1 MRFAQTLQGSIRS
14 PAFEYFFLGLAER
27 SGTHVREFSQA
38 VGRGKARTNIVDEDT
53 VLAELIRETLDQ
65 SDNRGTHG
73 IRIDKVGHRLLGG
86 NGRDGDDASPVFL
99 LHVRDN
105 LVREVNGA
113 HEVHFDGALP
123 LVNGG
128 GEKALGGR
136 ASSIGHADIRA
147 AEFLNHR
154 IDEIADSARV
164 SDIERLGEHFRL
176 VLAANLFGD
185 GVERFPVPRADG
197 QMATFGGEGLGGGT
211 SDPLAGCGND
221 GDAVPESGFHSRVII
236 MDNMGAA
243 RYIWIHDSLR
253 PASEG
258 VVPFVSAAVQ
268 YGFSVF
274 EGIRCYSTD
283 RGPAVFRMDEHVERL
298 MDSAHIVGFRDLPV
312 TAELVKTAINQT
324 IAANEFSACYIR
336 PMIYL
341 DGAMSLTVEA
351 GEPRFVVAVWE
362 WKTFLG
368 AEAKE
373 RGIRANIASFT
384 RLHPN
389 IMMTKAKVSGNYV
402 SSILAKT
409 ESQRAG
415 FDEAI
420 MLGPDGY
427 VAECTGENL
436 FLVRNKII
444 YTTPRAGILEGIT
457 RDSLITLARDLG
469 YSVVEEPISRDQLYI
484 ADEVFVC
491 GTAAEVVGLR
501 EIDFRVIG
509 DGKAGPVTRALQ
521 QEFDKLVS
529 GRHTRSAQ
537 WLAPVPALNA
547 AAVRS

>member
-1 MRFAQTLQGSIRS
+1 
-14 PAFEYFFLGLAER
+14 
-27 SGTHVREFSQA
+27 
-38 VGRGKARTNIVDEDT
+38 
-53 VLAELIRETLDQ
+53 
-65 SDNRGTHG
+65 
-73 IRIDKVGHRLLGG
+73 
-86 NGRDGDDASPVFL
+86 
-99 LHVRDN
+99 
-105 LVREVNGA
+105 
-113 HEVHFDGALP
+113 
-123 LVNGG
+123 
-128 GEKALGGR
+128 
-136 ASSIGHADIRA
+136 
-147 AEFLNHR
+147 
-154 IDEIADSARV
+154 
-164 SDIERLGEHFRL
+164 
-176 VLAANLFGD
+176 
-185 GVERFPVPRADG
+185 
-197 QMATFGGEGLGGGT
+197 
-211 SDPLAGCGND
+211 
-221 GDAVPESGFHSRVII
+221 
-236 MDNMGAA
+236 MGAA
-243 RYIWIHDSLR
+243 RYVWIDDSLR

-283 RGPAVFRMDEHVERL
+283 KGPAVFRMDEHVERL
-298 MDSAHIVGFRDLPV
+298 LDSARIVGFRELPV
-312 TAELVKTAINQT
+312 TAEQVKTAINQT

-351 GEPRFVVAVWE
+351 GQLHFVVAVWE
-362 WKTFLG
+362 WKAFLG

-409 ESQRAG
+409 ESHRAG

-436 FLVRNKII
+436 FIVRKNVRNNVRDSVGNKII
-444 YTTPRAGILEGIT
+444 STTPRAGILEGIT

-469 YSVVEEPISRDQLYI
+469 YSVVEEPISRDQLYV

-491 GTAAEVVGLR
+491 GTAAEVVALR

-521 QEFDKLVS
+521 HEFDRVVS
-529 GRHTRSAQ
+529 GRHARSAQ
-537 WLAPVPALNA
+537 WLAPVPAVNA
-547 AAVRS
+547 AGVRS

>member
-1 MRFAQTLQGSIRS
+1 
-14 PAFEYFFLGLAER
+14 
-27 SGTHVREFSQA
+27 
-38 VGRGKARTNIVDEDT
+38 
-53 VLAELIRETLDQ
+53 
-65 SDNRGTHG
+65 
-73 IRIDKVGHRLLGG
+73 
-86 NGRDGDDASPVFL
+86 
-99 LHVRDN
+99 
-105 LVREVNGA
+105 
-113 HEVHFDGALP
+113 
-123 LVNGG
+123 
-128 GEKALGGR
+128 
-136 ASSIGHADIRA
+136 
-147 AEFLNHR
+147 
-154 IDEIADSARV
+154 
-164 SDIERLGEHFRL
+164 
-176 VLAANLFGD
+176 
-185 GVERFPVPRADG
+185 
-197 QMATFGGEGLGGGT
+197 
-211 SDPLAGCGND
+211 
-221 GDAVPESGFHSRVII
+221 
-236 MDNMGAA
+236 
-243 RYIWIHDSLR
+243 LR

-258 VVPFVSAAVQ
+258 VVPFLSAGMQ
-268 YGFSVF
+268 FGFSVF
-274 EGIRCYSTD
+274 EGIRCYSTEK
-283 RGPAVFRMDEHVERL
+283 GPAVFRMNEHVERL
-298 MDSAHIVGFRDLPV
+298 FDSAHIVGFRELPV
-312 TAELVKTAINQT
+312 TAEQVKTAIHQT

-341 DGAMSLTVEA
+341 DGAMMMTVESGQA
-351 GEPRFVVAVWE
+351 RFVVAVWE
-362 WKTFLG
+362 WANFLG

-409 ESQRAG
+409 ESHRAG

-436 FLVRNKII
+436 FIVRNKSIC
-444 YTTPRAGILEGIT
+444 TTPRAGILEGIT

-521 QEFDKLVS
+521 REFDKVVS
-529 GRHTRSAQ
+529 GKHARSAE
-537 WLAPVPALNA
+537 WFAPVPALNA